1 MPKEKKLMIPKI
13 QVYVT
18 TIYRA
23 GELKIFRGIANND
36 MLRGEIYT
44 FHIESIHYVNVKLP

>member
-1 MPKEKKLMIPKI
+1 MIPKI
-13 QVYVT
+13 H
-18 TIYRA
+18 RA

-44 FHIESIHYVNVKLP
+44 FHIEPTHYVNVKLP

>member
-1 MPKEKKLMIPKI
+1 MIPKI